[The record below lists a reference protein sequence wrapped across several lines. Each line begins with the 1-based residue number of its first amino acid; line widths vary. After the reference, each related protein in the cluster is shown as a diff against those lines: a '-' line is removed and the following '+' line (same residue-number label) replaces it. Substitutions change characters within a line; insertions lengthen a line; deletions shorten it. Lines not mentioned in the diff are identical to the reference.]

1 LRHGERK
8 IFKIIKQKLK
18 QLLIAKQAQLG
29 SNSVVNGSLD
39 KRHPHGRFIIGDD
52 CLILAQ
58 LVTETD
64 ASKIEIANNV
74 FIGGGTTL
82 DCVISILIE
91 SDVLISYGC
100 LITDSDNHSVS
111 YSIRKKDLM
120 DWRDGGKHD
129 WETTNSSPVIIKKGV
144 WIGARSIV
152 LKGVTIGEGAV
163 IGSGSVVTKDI
174 PPYTINAGNP
184 ARVIRYIPPDER

>member
-1 LRHGERK
+1 
-8 IFKIIKQKLK
+8 
-18 QLLIAKQAQLG
+18 
-29 SNSVVNGSLD
+29 
-39 KRHPHGRFIIGDD
+39 
-52 CLILAQ
+52 
-58 LVTETD
+58 
-64 ASKIEIANNV
+64 
-74 FIGGGTTL
+74 
-82 DCVISILIE
+82 
-91 SDVLISYGC
+91 
-100 LITDSDNHSVS
+100 
-111 YSIRKKDLM
+111 M